1 MSSSRKSSRTSIIAT
16 LLCLV
21 AVTLPNVASAYSA
34 AGDFSGS
41 SNPNGVW
48 SYGWST
54 SLGGNFILDTYES
67 TSSLNG
73 LSAWLGKPGPGGN
86 AYASPYIAYNG
97 TAAPIALNVN
107 TVYQPGQLA
116 VVPGFTND
124 YVVTRFTAPFAGAFS
139 IAATFSGL
147 SRLGDA
153 VHVYIL
159 DNGTPIFNS
168 SVFGSPSPTSY
179 SGTTNLAAGDT
190 IDFVVA
196 TATASGNNYETTT
209 LLSATITPEAPP
221 CPNLVGTWSGQMNVA
236 DTRKDY
242 STTPLSMR
250 VTDQTTNGCLVRG
263 YLTQGNV
270 SNCFSNV
277 RFGWNP
283 WFRMP
288 FTGTIADGSTV
299 LLNVSGDD
307 TGKASAILDMSQT
320 PPVLTKFVYQPANGD
335 TLTGDLTLQPS
346 SP

>member
-1 MSSSRKSSRTSIIAT
+1 
-16 LLCLV
+16 
-21 AVTLPNVASAYSA
+21 
-34 AGDFSGS
+34 
-41 SNPNGVW
+41 
-48 SYGWST
+48 
-54 SLGGNFILDTYES
+54 
-67 TSSLNG
+67 
-73 LSAWLGKPGPGGN
+73 
-86 AYASPYIAYNG
+86 
-97 TAAPIALNVN
+97 
-107 TVYQPGQLA
+107 
-116 VVPGFTND
+116 
-124 YVVTRFTAPFAGAFS
+124 
-139 IAATFSGL
+139 
-147 SRLGDA
+147 
-153 VHVYIL
+153 
-159 DNGTPIFNS
+159 
-168 SVFGSPSPTSY
+168 
-179 SGTTNLAAGDT
+179 
-190 IDFVVA
+190 
-196 TATASGNNYETTT
+196 
-209 LLSATITPEAPP
+209 
-221 CPNLVGTWSGQMNVA
+221 MNVA